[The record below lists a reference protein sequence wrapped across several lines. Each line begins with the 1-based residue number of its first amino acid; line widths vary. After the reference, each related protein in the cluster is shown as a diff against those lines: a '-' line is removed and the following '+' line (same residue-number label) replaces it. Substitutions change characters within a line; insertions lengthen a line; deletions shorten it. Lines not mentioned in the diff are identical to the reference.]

1 MSVAT
6 LTSKGQITLPR
17 EVREDLNLKEGD
29 RVRFE
34 KIDGRYVLKPQ
45 NRSIMDLAGV
55 LYRPGEKAL
64 SVGEMDEA
72 VGEALRDDNERIRKY
87 GVRRARRR

>member
-17 EVREDLNLKEGD
+17 DVRDDLKLKEGD
-29 RVRFE
+29 RVSFE
-34 KIDGRYVLKPQ
+34 KVDGKYVLKPQ

-55 LYRPGEKAL
+55 LHRPGEKAL
-64 SVGEMDEA
+64 SVEEMDEG
-72 VGEALRDDNERIRKY
+72 VGEALREDNERIRGY